1 MEIFFIYLTAFKQ
14 HGGIEKFNKAFI
26 KALGLSFK
34 KTAVSSAYD
43 QSPNTA
49 YLSDNQ
55 VFRGYG
61 GSRLRFVANTVRQ
74 ALKCKVLVVGHV
86 NLAIIGLVVKQLK
99 PGLPL
104 VVIAHGID
112 VWGRLPLLKKKLLEK
127 ADLILSVSSFTKAKL
142 NADHGIPENRIGVFP
157 NTLDPF
163 FRLPDGFDK
172 PAYLLERYRLS
183 ADRRVLLS
191 ICRLSAKEAYKGY
204 DIVIKALPAVVSR
217 FPDVKYVI
225 VGKYDSIE
233 HKRIMEL
240 AKARG
245 VEDNLLLTGFVPDEE
260 LTDHYLLGDA
270 FVMPSRNE
278 GFGIVYIEA
287 MACGLPVI
295 AGNADGSVDA
305 LDGGRL
311 GALVDPLDSTAIAT
325 ALIQSLSEE
334 WNHKKK
340 KELQKKVID
349 KFGFEKFKVR
359 LKEIFDQQE
368 K

>member
-1 MEIFFIYLTAFKQ
+1 M
-14 HGGIEKFNKAFI
+14 
-26 KALGLSFK
+26 SFK
-34 KTAVSSAYD
+34 KTGISSAYD
-43 QSPNTA
+43 QSPDTA
-49 YLSDNQ
+49 YLSKNQ
-55 VFRGYG
+55 AFKGFG
-61 GSRLRFVANTVRQ
+61 GSRLSFVANAIRQ
-74 ALKCKVLVVGHV
+74 ALKFQVLVVGHI
-86 NLAIIGLVVKQLK
+86 NLAIIGLIVKQLK
-99 PGLPL
+99 PGLSL

-112 VWGRLPLLKKKLLEK
+112 VWGKLPILKKRLLEK
-127 ADLILSVSSFTKAKL
+127 ADVILSVSSFTKDRL
-142 NADHGIPENRIGVFP
+142 NADHRIPKNKIAVFP

-163 FRLPDGFDK
+163 FRLPEGFDK

-183 ADRRVLLS
+183 ANRKVLLS

-204 DIVIKALPAVVSR
+204 DIVLKALPAVVNR

-233 HKRIMEL
+233 YKRIMEL
-240 AKARG
+240 AKTEG
-245 VEDNLLLTGFVPDEE
+245 VEGNLLLTGFVPNEE
-260 LTDHYLLGDA
+260 LTDHYLLGDT

-311 GALVDPLDSTAIAT
+311 GTLVDPVDSTAVAS
-325 ALIQSLSEE
+325 ALIHTLAEE

-349 KFGFEKFKVR
+349 KFGFEKFKFR

-368 K
+368 NKCAGLQE